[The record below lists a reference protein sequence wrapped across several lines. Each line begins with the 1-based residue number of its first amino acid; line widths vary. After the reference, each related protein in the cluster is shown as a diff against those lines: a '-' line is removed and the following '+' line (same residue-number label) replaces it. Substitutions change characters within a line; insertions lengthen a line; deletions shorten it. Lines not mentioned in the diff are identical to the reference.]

1 MTTSDV
7 GRGRP
12 PKHSRFKPG
21 VSGNPKGRPKRKP
34 IALGEIASNVLGT
47 SVEYRENGRNRKAT
61 RRELTIKAFVEKA
74 LKGNLSAAEMLLTL
88 RSRSP
93 VVDVIQTIELDNW
106 LPDYP
111 GQTGA
116 ERSRQ
121 HANDADLQASP
132 RRSPDTTSK
141 DR

>member
-21 VSGNPKGRPKRKP
+21 VSGNPKGRPKRTP
-34 IALGEIASNVLGT
+34 IALGKIASNVLGT
-47 SVEYRENGRNRKAT
+47 LVEYRENGRSRKAT
-61 RRELTIKAFVEKA
+61 RGELTIKAFVENA
-74 LKGNLSAAEMLLTL
+74 LKGSLSAAEMLLTL

-93 VVDVIQTIELDNW
+93 VADVIQTIDLDNW

-121 HANDADLQASP
+121 HADDEIRRAKSDKQATLSF
-132 RRSPDTTSK
+132 RGV
-141 DR
+141 